1 MKFISSIALL
11 VACGFITSEGFQLNP
26 THSASKLLV
35 ASNKIQEVATPSA
48 IQGNRQASSALFAA
62 TPQESPSN
70 ELDTDALVKYGSSIG
85 IQMGIITALL
95 FGLDTLVGAIG
106 LEVPFPI
113 VFCLFYFFSLKSR
126 TFNPLNNQRPNLKK
140 AVNGEGTPTKGF
152 RDRVMPSWTPP
163 GVTFPIMW
171 ILVIGPL
178 RSFSS
183 ALVYMANG
191 HHFCDPTLLA
201 LLLHLSI
208 GDVWNTINNTEK
220 RYGAAVPS
228 VLMVAAA
235 AANAA
240 FQYSQVDPFA
250 GKLLG
255 LTLVWFAVA
264 STLIADTWRLN
275 PNPSTGQRDPLY
287 PVTGG
292 EGKTEFAWFNSSLQE

>member
-1 MKFISSIALL
+1 MKFLSCIALL
-11 VACGFITSEGFQLNP
+11 VAFGVSTSNGFQS
-26 THSASKLLV
+26 THQSVSKGLK
-35 ASNKIQEVATPSA
+35 SSSSKIQKLPTATSTPTF
-48 IQGNRQASSALFAA
+48 QRQQASALYAA
-62 TPQESPSN
+62 TQESPRN
-70 ELDTDALVKYGSSIG
+70 ELDVDALVKYGSSIG
-85 IQMGIITALL
+85 IQMVIITALL
-95 FGLDTLVGAIG
+95 AGLDALVSTIG
-106 LEVPFPI
+106 IEVPFPA
-113 VFCLFYFFSLKSR
+113 VFALFYFFSLKSR

-140 AVNGEGTPTKGF
+140 AVNGENSPSKGF

-163 GVTFPIMW
+163 GVIFPIMW

-183 ALVYMANG
+183 ALVYMAKG
-191 HHFCDPTLLA
+191 HHFCDPALLA

-240 FQYSQVDPFA
+240 YQYGQVDPLA

-255 LTLVWFAVA
+255 VTLVWFAVA

-275 PNPSTGQRDPLY
+275 PDPVTGQRDPLY

-292 EGKTEFAWFNSSLQE
+292 ASKTEFAWFNSNPPE